1 MPSQRAREASID
13 VRPAGKS
20 TIRRQRPGGV
30 DKRDVEQGLREVP
43 HESTMSWIVL
53 FAE

>member
-1 MPSQRAREASID
+1 MPEGLILDLLRSE
-13 VRPAGKS
+13 
-20 TIRRQRPGGV
+20 RPGGV
-30 DKRDVEQGLREVP
+30 DKRDVGQGLREVP